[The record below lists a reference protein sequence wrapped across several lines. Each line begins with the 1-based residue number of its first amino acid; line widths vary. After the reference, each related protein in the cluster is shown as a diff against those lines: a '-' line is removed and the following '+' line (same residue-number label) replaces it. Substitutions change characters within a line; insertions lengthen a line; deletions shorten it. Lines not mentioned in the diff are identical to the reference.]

1 MAYRELTDVEM
12 AVRELASAKRTV
24 DHTHAAALMHQGSRE
39 HSKAHHVAKV
49 NHRAKLKVCYAIG
62 ERYQ

>member
-24 DHTHAAALMHQGSRE
+24 DHTHAAALMHPGSRD
-39 HSKAHHVAKV
+39 HSKEYHKANVG
-49 NHRAKLKVCYAIG
+49 HRAKLKVCYAIG
-62 ERYQ
+62 DRYQ